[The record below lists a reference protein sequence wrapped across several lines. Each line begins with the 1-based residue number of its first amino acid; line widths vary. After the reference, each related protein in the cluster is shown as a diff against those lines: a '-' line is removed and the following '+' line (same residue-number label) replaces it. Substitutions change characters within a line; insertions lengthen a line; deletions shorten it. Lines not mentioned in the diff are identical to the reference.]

1 MIRNRGAAI
10 IIIVQEGKIALIKR
24 IREEETYYVFP
35 GGRIEEGETPEEAT
49 RREIFEELGVHI
61 KVEHLIAKVEYKS
74 TEYYFNADIIGGV
87 FGSGKAEEF
96 ELKDR
101 GIYIPLW
108 LPIYEL
114 EKVNIKPYEVVGSIF
129 NHYKK

>member
-10 IIIVQEGKIALIKR
+10 IVQKGKIALIKR
-24 IREEETYYVFP
+24 IREDETYYVFP
-35 GGRIEEGETPEEAT
+35 GGGIEEGETPEEAT

-96 ELKDR
+96 EMKDR

>member
-1 MIRNRGAAI
+1 MTRNRGAA
-10 IIIVQEGKIALIKR
+10 IIVQEGKIALIKR

-35 GGRIEEGETPEEAT
+35 GGGIEEGETPEEAT

-61 KVEHLIAKVEYKS
+61 KVEHLIAKVEYKG
-74 TEYYFNADIIGGV
+74 TEYYFNADIVGGV

-129 NHYKK
+129 NYYKK